1 MQTQDL
7 FEVEKAADTQHSLVQ
22 FSREQPMDRAM
33 RLIREVFD
41 DRHIAVLAYS
51 GGKDSSATACLLLT
65 VAADYRR
72 RGLSL
77 PPIYVTH
84 SSTGVENPVVAALA
98 MAELT
103 KMKAFAA
110 KHDLGQSRFLSK
122 T

>member
-1 MQTQDL
+1 
-7 FEVEKAADTQHSLVQ
+7 
-22 FSREQPMDRAM
+22 M

-110 KHDLGQSRFLSK
+110 KHDFTLIVLTGEPDLNSSWPGRVL
-122 T
+122 TGHG